1 VRYHGGAMTDLEMD
15 SAGDY
20 IGQCPNEPE
29 DPISFEAYERVIA
42 AMEKMCAEAPPS
54 HRTAPLAPRSPRT
67 PPHPPSTR
75 RAIRRRRRA

>member
-1 VRYHGGAMTDLEMD
+1 MTDLEMD

-42 AMEKMCAEAPPS
+42 AMEKMCAEAPPVAQDS
-54 HRTAPLAPRSPRT
+54 PPGAAEPQDAP
-67 PPHPPSTR
+67 PPPQHPEGDTEAEKGLGESK
-75 RAIRRRRRA
+75 